1 MTSYRGGLRAVL
13 AGVAACAWLGACALA
28 PGRVGYL
35 VRSPQARPLV
45 AQTTAGPVRGVA
57 SPLGQAFL
65 GIPFAAPPVGEL
77 RFRPPAPLTPWTKAR
92 DARRAGALCPQIDF
106 PGSGRQSEDCLT
118 LNVYAPADADP
129 GHPRP
134 VMVWLYGGGFETG
147 DNIEYD
153 PSRLAQRQGVLV
165 VAPNYRLGPLGFL
178 AHPALRGEGEGAYA
192 LLDQQA
198 ALRWVRDNIARFGGD
213 PGRVTLFG
221 ESAGGW
227 SVCYQLAA
235 PGARGL
241 FQRAII
247 ESGACLSPL
256 SVTPLA
262 KAEAGGVEMATSLGC
277 GDGPE
282 AAECLRRL
290 SVRALLHAKSGRR
303 GLLGL
308 NSWSPP
314 SGGDVLPQSPR
325 AAFQAGRF
333 LNLPTIDGTNH
344 DEGRLFLYTNRLKGK
359 LFTEGSYEGILR
371 DSFEADTPRVLA
383 EYAAAARRSR
393 GLAYAAVVTDST
405 FACPALTLNNFLER
419 RGTLYAYEF
428 DDPRAVTTLPPTPFT
443 PRLGAYHTAE
453 LAYVFQTPSIA
464 SDPKAF
470 DSGQAALSDRMQ
482 AYWGAFAAAGDP
494 NRPGLPPWPKDEG
507 AEPLALSP
515 TGSGPTEGFAAAH
528 HCAFWRTLGY

>member
-1 MTSYRGGLRAVL
+1 MRISRGRANTLL
-13 AGVAACAWLGACALA
+13 ACLAASILLSACALA

-35 VRSPQARPLV
+35 VGSPGARPV
-45 AQTTAGPVRGVA
+45 VTDTTAGPVRGVA
-57 SPLGQAFL
+57 SPRGQAYL
-65 GIPFAAPPVGEL
+65 GIPFAAPPVGPL
-77 RFRPPAPLTPWTKAR
+77 RFRPPRPPAPWTRPR
-92 DARRAGALCPQIDF
+92 DATRAGALCPQNDV

-153 PSRLAQRQGVLV
+153 PSRLARRQGVIV

-178 AHPALRGEGEGAYA
+178 AHPALRGAGEGAYA

-198 ALRWVRDNIARFGGD
+198 ALRWVRDNIGRFGGD

-241 FQRAII
+241 FQQAII

-262 KAEAGGVEMATSLGC
+262 RAEAGGAEMAASLGC
-277 GDGPE
+277 ESGAV
-282 AAECLRRL
+282 AANCLRRL
-290 SVRALLHAKSGRR
+290 SVRALLHARSARR

-325 AAFQAGRF
+325 DAFEAGRF
-333 LNLPTIDGTNH
+333 LAMPTIDGTNH
-344 DEGRLFLYTNRLKGK
+344 DEGRLFLYTNRLVGK
-359 LFTEGSYEGILR
+359 LFTQGSYEAILH
-371 DSFEADTPRVLA
+371 DSFEADTPKVLA
-383 EYAAAARRSR
+383 EYARAARRSR

-405 FACPALTLNNFLER
+405 FACPALTLNAFLER
-419 RGTLYAYEF
+419 RAPLYAYEF

-443 PRLGAYHTAE
+443 PPLKAYHSAE

-464 SDPKAF
+464 SDPRAF
-470 DSGQAALSDRMQ
+470 DPARTALSDRMQ

-494 NRPGLPPWPKDEG
+494 NRPGLPIWPKDTG

-515 TGSGPTEGFAAAH
+515 GEAAPTEGFATAH